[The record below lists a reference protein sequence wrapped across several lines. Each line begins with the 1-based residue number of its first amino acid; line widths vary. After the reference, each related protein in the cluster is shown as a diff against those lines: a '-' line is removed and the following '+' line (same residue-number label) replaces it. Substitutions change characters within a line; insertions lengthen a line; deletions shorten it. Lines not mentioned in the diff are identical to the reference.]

1 LTPVEV
7 TPEATEDPDGTAT
20 PDTGM
25 PDLVVGETPVL
36 SEGQLFVT
44 VVNQGTGTA
53 TADLVVAIFT
63 MDGSQL
69 LGGATLPGFTLEPG
83 ASIDIGTGYAVTETQ
98 TLLLIVDPNGDVEE
112 SDNTNNQITISIAVD
127 EEPEPTVEDDS
138 LDDF

>member
-1 LTPVEV
+1 
-7 TPEATEDPDGTAT
+7 
-20 PDTGM
+20 
-25 PDLVVGETPVL
+25 VVGETPVL
-36 SEGQLFVT
+36 SEGELFVT